1 MGNEEVTINTKTLED
16 KLLKTSWIK
25 EAEEVLEFVPHE
37 DLTKTQI
44 NVLTK
49 CVEKKDL
56 TENQKKELKKILQKY
71 RAILQ
76 KIRPKE
82 TVEQYNEAVQMMKS
96 EKDFIELM
104 QSDEHKTLIV
114 HLATD
119 EGNLGFEFEV
129 LPLKDSRV
137 VDALE
142 VNIDLFRDYSLDDI
156 NTYNKFVKGEEVT
169 EEEAKIIG
177 QMNKKI
183 IERESA
189 EKIKVMDNF
198 LANQLKLKG
207 NDSPVEERK
216 QFWELFPFNQKTS
229 VFLRVQDKL
238 GMNEQSNLKLF
249 PTG

>member
-207 NDSPVEERK
+207 NDSSVEERK